1 MRELLARAVPP
12 TAVVAF
18 NDRCATGVLDTL
30 ARHGRRIPEDMSV
43 IGYDDSRLARAPHVQ
58 LTTISQ
64 DAPQLAGAAVDGA
77 LRLGAGGAATEV
89 VLTPRLV
96 QRATTDPARSRS

>member
-1 MRELLARAVPP
+1 M
-12 TAVVAF
+12 
-18 NDRCATGVLDTL
+18 
-30 ARHGRRIPEDMSV
+30 
-43 IGYDDSRLARAPHVQ
+43 Q